1 MEALAARCWET
12 RLLPASHAAVT
23 YGDGVVSLGLEVDLQ
38 YFGRPVGKKRK
49 LAVEIELTYPF

>member
-12 RLLPASHAAVT
+12 RLLPASHAAVA

-38 YFGRPVGKKRK
+38 CFGRPVGEKK
-49 LAVEIELTYPF
+49 EN